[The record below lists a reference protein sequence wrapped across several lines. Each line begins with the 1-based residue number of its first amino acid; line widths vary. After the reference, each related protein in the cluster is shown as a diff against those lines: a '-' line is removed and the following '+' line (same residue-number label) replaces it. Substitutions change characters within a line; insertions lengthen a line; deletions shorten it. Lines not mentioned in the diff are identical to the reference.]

1 LHLNQSSG
9 NLIFW
14 STNGMVI
21 KGEKHLAEVA
31 KMQDPL
37 SRKQRYRYTLQREG
51 SSHVIY
57 WGHEP
62 SEEAALQMA
71 NMYLT
76 VLDEAVSLKHSDG
89 SKPKRVQ
96 YITVPVPMRA

>member
-1 LHLNQSSG
+1 
-9 NLIFW
+9 
-14 STNGMVI
+14 MVI
-21 KGEKHLAEVA
+21 KGQKHLAEVA
-31 KMQDPL
+31 RMKDPL
-37 SRKQRYRYTLQREG
+37 SRQPRFRYTLQREG

-62 SEEAALQMA
+62 TEEAALQMA

-76 VLDEAVSLKHSDG
+76 VLDETASLKQSDG

>member
-1 LHLNQSSG
+1 
-9 NLIFW
+9 
-14 STNGMVI
+14 MVI
-21 KGEKHLAEVA
+21 KGEKHLAEVT
-31 KMQDPL
+31 KIKDRL
-37 SRKQRYRYTLQREG
+37 SRQQRYRYTLQREE

-62 SEEAALQMA
+62 TEEAALQMA
-71 NMYLT
+71 KMYLT
-76 VLDEAVSLKHSDG
+76 VLDETVSLKQSDG